1 MVGVLFYAACTRDCA
16 GICDFKEEEKMKGVS
31 FFVSPLSRRRVYHC
45 GSRGKVILVL
55 RSEMLRRLVL
65 AVVLFVF
72 VFLPCGCSS
81 YEQMGETAAEGR
93 RRHQR
98 NLRIQRQQ
106 LMADLDTL
114 LLLDKPSKLTDKR
127 IP

>member
-1 MVGVLFYAACTRDCA
+1 MLSCESKKGDCA
-16 GICDFKEEEKMKGVS
+16 GIGHIKEEEKMKGVS
-31 FFVSPLSRRRVYHC
+31 FFVSPHSRGRVYPC

-55 RSEMLRRLVL
+55 RSELLRRVVL
-65 AVVLFVF
+65 AIVLFVF

-98 NLRIQRQQ
+98 TLRINQQ
-106 LMADLDTL
+106 QMMADLDTL
-114 LLLDKPSKLTDKR
+114 MLLDKPSKLTDKR

>member
-1 MVGVLFYAACTRDCA
+1 M
-16 GICDFKEEEKMKGVS
+16 IGVS
-31 FFVSPLSRRRVYHC
+31 FFVSPLSRGWVYPC

-55 RSEMLRRLVL
+55 RSELLRKVVL
-65 AVVLFVF
+65 AIVLFVL
-72 VFLPCGCSS
+72 VVLPCGCSS